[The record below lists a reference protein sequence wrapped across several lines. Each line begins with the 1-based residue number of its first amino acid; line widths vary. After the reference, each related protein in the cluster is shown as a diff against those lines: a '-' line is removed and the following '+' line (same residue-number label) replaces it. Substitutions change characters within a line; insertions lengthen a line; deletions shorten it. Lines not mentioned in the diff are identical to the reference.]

1 MRLSP
6 RLLLPFTVLMALL
19 LSASLTLAQAPTPNN
34 LSDLH
39 EGFRGIRW
47 GQTIE
52 EIQQKGITFG
62 TFEAQGKSINVPVTG
77 GTPLDVNNIP
87 VKLAFT
93 FIDKKFAGV
102 VMVPADA
109 KRMPELVA
117 FYIKQ
122 FGAPVY
128 LDQVK
133 QRHAWQDPKA
143 TIMVQE
149 SNKAVTFIIMAN
161 ELYTKAGLPVQN
173 FGGLGSGAK
182 PAAPA
187 KGKKP

>member
-1 MRLSP
+1 MLFATRITLGP
-6 RLLLPFTVLMALL
+6 ALLMALL
-19 LSASLTLAQAPTPNN
+19 FGVSTALAQAPTPNN

-52 EIQQKGITFG
+52 EIQQKSVTFG

-77 GTPLDVNNIP
+77 GTQLDVNNIP
-87 VKLAFT
+87 IKLAFT

-117 FYIKQ
+117 FYIQQ

-133 QRHAWQDPKA
+133 QRHAWQDPKV

-149 SNKAVTFIIMAN
+149 ANKAVTFIVMNN
-161 ELYTKAGLPVQN
+161 ESYVKAGLPVQN
-173 FGGLGSGAK
+173 FGGLGGGAK